1 MLNPRN
7 EISVFHYNFMALFV
21 GHGPSQFSRMVD
33 RTQIVIKG
41 ETFLSIL

>member
-7 EISVFHYNFMALFV
+7 EFSVFNYNFMALFV
-21 GHGPSQFSRMVD
+21 GHDPSQFSRMVD
-33 RTQIVIKG
+33 TTQFVIKG